1 MSGMAGSMITA
12 SKMARPML
20 RVLAGLFLCGNALA
34 QAQEFSAYLVRSQMG
49 AAPAPAGR
57 LIVHGDNVRI
67 ETPELPDGFFLIDGA
82 KPAAY
87 FVRPSMHLY
96 MEARQSTRLTS
107 WFVPVDPNDP
117 CRQWQAM
124 ARLAG
129 ALHPDGLGCERT
141 GEDVIGGRRLI
152 AYRVTAGASEQFLG
166 WIDPIDRFP
175 LQIRTKDGDIVSVEN
190 IQDAPQP
197 LPSLQVPQGFRKFD
211 PEMILRQVKQSDV
224 WVAPPE

>member
-1 MSGMAGSMITA
+1 MADSIIGA
-12 SKMARPML
+12 PRRAWNML
-20 RVLAGLFLCGNALA
+20 RVFVGLLLCCVAPA
-34 QAQEFSAYLVRSQMG
+34 FAQEFSADLVRTQTE
-49 AAPAPAGR
+49 AAPVAAGR

-67 ETPELPDGFFLIDGA
+67 ETPELSDGFFLIEGA
-82 KPAAY
+82 RPAAY
-87 FVRPSMHLY
+87 FVRPAMHLY
-96 MEARQSTRLTS
+96 MDARQSSRLTG

-129 ALHPDGLGCERT
+129 VSHPDGLRCERT
-141 GEDVIGGRRLI
+141 GEDVIGGRRLT
-152 AYRVTAGASEQFLG
+152 AYRVIAGASEQFLG
-166 WIDPIDRFP
+166 WIDPAYGFP
-175 LQIRTKDGDIVSVEN
+175 LRIKTKDGDIFAVEN

-197 LPSLQVPQGFRKFD
+197 LPLLQVPQGFRKFD